1 MIIIDTNVVS
11 EITRARPSSA
21 VRAWL
26 DSQIRQELFLCAP
39 VLAELRYGIERLP
52 AGRRRELL
60 DKALNR
66 IVSEGFP
73 DRILPLDRDAAHE
86 FGRIVA
92 HRDRLGRPIA
102 TMDGM
107 IAAIAIV
114 NRAAIAT
121 RDVEEFSDLGIDV
134 IDPFGAPTTE

>member
-1 MIIIDTNVVS
+1 VIVIDTNVVS
-11 EITRARPSSA
+11 EITRTRPSVA

-26 DSQIRQELFLCAP
+26 DSQISQDLFLCAP

-52 AGRRRELL
+52 KGRRREFL
-60 DKALNR
+60 DVALGR
-66 IVSEGFP
+66 IIGEGFP
-73 DRILPLDRDAAHE
+73 DRILPLDRDAALE
-86 FGRIVA
+86 FGRVVA

-121 RDVEEFSDLGIDV
+121 RDVEDFTGLGIDV
-134 IDPFGAPTTE
+134 IDPFGASAVE